1 MDDIKC
7 LVGKRVRA
15 LRKERGLTQEGLGW
29 RAELHYTYIGAVER
43 GEKNCSIETL
53 DKISKALSI
62 NIYDLFTVSSSEEL
76 SRASIDVTESDLQQ
90 KRDKLV
96 KEISRASI
104 DVTESNLQQK
114 RDKLVKE
121 ISKYSPEILK
131 HFLALIKSCQRQKP

>member
-62 NIYDLFTVSSSEEL
+62 SIYDLFTVSSSEKL
-76 SRASIDVTESDLQQ
+76 SRASIDVTESD
-90 KRDKLV
+90 
-96 KEISRASI
+96 
-104 DVTESNLQQK
+104 LQQK

>member
-1 MDDIKC
+1 MDPACHFAYIINIWGQIVDDIKC

-15 LRKERGLTQEGLGW
+15 LRKERGLTQEGLGG
-29 RAELHYTYIGAVER
+29 RADLHYTYIGAVER

-76 SRASIDVTESDLQQ
+76 SRTSIDVTESD
-90 KRDKLV
+90 
-96 KEISRASI
+96 
-104 DVTESNLQQK
+104 LQQK